1 MNDDTP
7 IADETTRAALYERA
21 RVIDLPGRSGMSKA
35 VLAAALARHDRAS
48 VRDERSG
55 STGNVEATA
64 RPDLAAIPSAPAP
77 RRLTGHDRR
86 LHVRRTLREGL
97 QEPADGTGPAFA
109 RLADSPLAFFRG
121 TSRLSER
128 DRTGDGTDMPVVA
141 VSGSVPLLDAGDQ
154 LDDAPFTR
162 DLERAATAFLMAAE
176 ELGGAS
182 ENRAYKVARRF
193 LRSYLDAMRQLAD
206 GADTPKAPKR
216 KPGRH
221 GDAVDLE
228 TLDLKGWKRHAAR
241 CGRALAREH
250 VGVDASETRGVD
262 ADAASRIVAAS
273 GRPRLFVDDMLH
285 IAHETR
291 ARVRRD
297 YELFVRDHELGAF
310 ERRESGPG

>member
-21 RVIDLPGRSGMSKA
+21 RAIDLPGRSGMSKA
-35 VLAAALARHDRAS
+35 VLAAALARHDRATA
-48 VRDERSG
+48 RDERSG
-55 STGNVEATA
+55 STGAAEATARPA
-64 RPDLAAIPSAPAP
+64 RPDLAAAPAP

-86 LHVRRTLREGL
+86 LHVRRTLLEGEGL
-97 QEPADGTGPAFA
+97 QDPADGTGPALS

-121 TSRLSER
+121 TSRLFEG
-128 DRTGDGTDMPVVA
+128 DRTGDDADMPVVA
-141 VSGSVPLLDAGDQ
+141 ASGSVPLLDAGNE
-154 LDDAPFTR
+154 LDAAPFTR

-182 ENRAYKVARRF
+182 ENRAYKIARRF

-206 GADTPKAPKR
+206 GGDAPQASKR
-216 KPGRH
+216 KPGRR
-221 GDAVDLE
+221 GDAVELE

-250 VGVDASETRGVD
+250 VGADASQARD

-273 GRPRLFVDDMLH
+273 GRPRLFVDDRLH

-310 ERRESGPG
+310 ERGESAPG